1 MASSS
6 DTGRGRKVV
15 LDTNA
20 LLMPFEFSLNL
31 DVELRSLLGDCEILI
46 PASVLQEL
54 RRSKSKYARAALELS
69 RRYGV
74 VETEKRGDDGVAD
87 VAVRFGA
94 FVLTNDADLRR
105 RLRQMRIRTIHLRS
119 RSHLVLDED

>member
-31 DVELRSLLGDCEILI
+31 DFELRGLLGDYEILV
-46 PASVLQEL
+46 PGPVVGEL
-54 RRSKSKYARAALELS
+54 KRSKSRFARAALEFS
-69 RRYGV
+69 RRYSI
-74 VETEKRGDDGVAD
+74 VETEKQGDDGVAD
-87 VAVRFGA
+87 VAARLGA
-94 FVLTNDADLRR
+94 FVLTNDVELQRKLRK
-105 RLRQMRIRTIHLRS
+105 MKIKTIRLRS

>member
-31 DVELRSLLGDCEILI
+31 DFELLGDYEILV
-46 PASVLQEL
+46 PGPVVGEL
-54 RRSKSKYARAALELS
+54 KRSKSRFARAALEFS
-69 RRYGV
+69 RRYSI
-74 VETEKRGDDGVAD
+74 VETEKQGDDGVAD
-87 VAVRFGA
+87 VAARLGA
-94 FVLTNDADLRR
+94 FVLTNDVELQRKLRK
-105 RLRQMRIRTIHLRS
+105 MKIKTIRLRS